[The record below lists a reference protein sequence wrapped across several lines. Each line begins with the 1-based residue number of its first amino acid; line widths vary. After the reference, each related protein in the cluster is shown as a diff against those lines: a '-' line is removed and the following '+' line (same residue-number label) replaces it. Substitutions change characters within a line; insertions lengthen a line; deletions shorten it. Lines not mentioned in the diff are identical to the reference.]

1 MYYIYHTDPGHGWLE
16 VTTVDLD
23 NVSLKPS
30 DFSAYT
36 YRQGNTLYL
45 EEDVDMPVFIA
56 AWRAVKGDK
65 VGDNFP
71 LKEVYS
77 SYSFIRN
84 LRSVAA

>member
-23 NVSLKPS
+23 NVSLRPS
-30 DFSAYT
+30 DFSGYT
-36 YRQGNTLYL
+36 YRQGNTFYL
-45 EEDVDMPVFIA
+45 EEDVDMPVFID
-56 AWRAVKGDK
+56 AWRAAKGSDER
-65 VGDNFP
+65 FP